1 MEEINTMD
9 IELVSSSGETK
20 TRQPSMSSENTSF
33 QPILTRKRSSNGAAS
48 SEFHRSDSP
57 LYEQE
62 RSDSPTDDLN
72 HRDSMNDAPNTSPN
86 QTIEVDPDPMYYIY
100 HEITENCTRGRQ
112 ILLKLWGE
120 KEATTVALAFQYI
133 MLFLA
138 GFRSSIVSVIYVL
151 YWQITVPLLL
161 SRHRLTTVKHWTFR
175 VSQLLL
181 LILAGKILY
190 NYKRA
195 TRDF

>member
-33 QPILTRKRSSNGAAS
+33 QPILTRKRSNNGAAS

-57 LYEQE
+57 IHEQD
-62 RSDSPTDDLN
+62 RSDSPTADLN
-72 HRDSMNDAPNTSPN
+72 HRDSMNDAPNTSSK
-86 QTIEVDPDPMYYIY
+86 QTIEVDPDPMYYVY
-100 HEITENCTRGRQ
+100 HEITKNCTRGRQ
-112 ILLKLWGE
+112 ILLKLWNE
-120 KEATTVALAFQYI
+120 KEATTVALAVQYI

-181 LILAGKILY
+181 LILAGKYY

>member
-72 HRDSMNDAPNTSPN
+72 HRDSMNDAPNTSLK
-86 QTIEVDPDPMYYIY
+86 QTIEVDPDPMYYVY
-100 HEITENCTRGRQ
+100 HEITKNCTRGRQ
-112 ILLKLWGE
+112 ILLKLWDE
-120 KEATTVALAFQYI
+120 KEATTVALAVQYI

-181 LILAGKILY
+181 LILAGKIL
-190 NYKRA
+190 
-195 TRDF
+195 